1 MNLTVSSWQLWA
13 LLSATFA
20 ALTAIF
26 AKVGIENIN
35 SDFATFIR
43 TIIILVVLGAILAA
57 SGQFQSPETIP
68 GKTWLFLGLSGLATG
83 ASWLC
88 YFRALK
94 LGNAAQVAPIDKL
107 SVVLVAVFGAIF
119 LGERL
124 SGANWL
130 GVALIAAGAVLVA
143 YRV

>member
-1 MNLTVSSWQLWA
+1 MNSALASWQFWA

-26 AKVGIENIN
+26 AKVGVENIN
-35 SDFATFIR
+35 SDFATLIR
-43 TIIILVVLGAILAA
+43 TVVIFFVLAA
-57 SGQFQSPETIP
+57 IIGTTRQFQPLGEISM
-68 GKTWLFLGLSGLATG
+68 KTWGFLILSGLATG

-107 SVVLVAVFGAIF
+107 SVVLVAVFGVVF

-130 GVALIAAGAVLVA
+130 GVGLIAAGAVLVA
-143 YRV
+143 YKV